1 MVRRVVT
8 MVRRVVPV
16 VVLVAALLCGESGA
30 DEPSLRPREVVA
42 LQQTQFGLQMYS
54 VLAKDDQSSN
64 IFFSPLSIGTAL
76 AMVYAGSRGDT
87 SQQMEEVLGF
97 QGRRKTVLR
106 GHRGLVRWIR
116 RRHNSSDVTV
126 KVTNRVYASPTL
138 RLRARF
144 AARMRRLF
152 YAKLK
157 QLDFSRSEEAAAV
170 VNANVNEDTAGRIT
184 ELVDPGTLDSDT
196 ALLLVNAVYFKG
208 AWLMEFDTSLTAEAD
223 FHALSGT
230 RTVQM
235 MKAKKYFPVGYSGSV
250 DARVLKL
257 PYKGEAISML
267 IVLPNEMDGI
277 HLLDAEIHKANM
289 EDLIWSLDS
298 SEEVEVQLPRFK
310 MEEKIDLKETLKK
323 MGLTD
328 LFDLNEANLSGISR
342 QRICVSDVV
351 HKAAIEVTEEG
362 TTATAATAVGFSFR
376 MLRPKP
382 EPFIVDR
389 PFFFVLRDEK
399 TGASLFIGRV
409 MEP

>member
-1 MVRRVVT
+1 M
-8 MVRRVVPV
+8 
-16 VVLVAALLCGESGA
+16 
-30 DEPSLRPREVVA
+30 
-42 LQQTQFGLQMYS
+42 

-298 SEEVEVQLPRFK
+298 SEEVE
-310 MEEKIDLKETLKK
+310 